1 MKFVLSCMLLA
12 SASAFAPLY
21 TSPISKP
28 LFSTETEAETEA
40 EIEAEV
46 AYRSDDYKS
55 ATIYGSKV
63 ADTKIRNI
71 AVIAHVDHG
80 KTTLV
85 DGMIKQSGVF
95 RDQQQA
101 DEAGGT
107 IMDSNDQER
116 ERGITILA
124 KNLAVMHGDTKI
136 NVMDTPGTYILYSF
150 VEFWMCKDSND
161 SHSFLHIHIK
171 LFIHTTFEIA
181 TLQLQ
186 VTRTLEEK

>member
-1 MKFVLSCMLLA
+1 M
-12 SASAFAPLY
+12 
-21 TSPISKP
+21 
-28 LFSTETEAETEA
+28 
-40 EIEAEV
+40 
-46 AYRSDDYKS
+46 
-55 ATIYGSKV
+55 
-63 ADTKIRNI
+63 
-71 AVIAHVDHG
+71 
-80 KTTLV
+80 
-85 DGMIKQSGVF
+85 F

-150 VEFWMCKDSND
+150 VEFWMGKDSND
-161 SHSFLHIHIK
+161 SYSFLHIHII